1 MSACRRCPYCLA
13 DLDREVED
21 VGGCGTCQTLHH
33 RACFLEHG
41 RCTLLGCTGTE
52 LTSDDG
58 APALQLASLHPFL
71 PLADGLVDRRAGFL
85 SVRTGDRDRR
95 KRRGVGREI
104 GLTLPPVIQRG
115 QPLEATLTVFTSRR
129 IKGQGIRL
137 VVRSILAAGGTTKIL
152 GVAEAVVVGRA
163 SSGWLSRLKLW
174 SREPTE
180 QLLLPGT
187 TAFELMFDPSPL
199 AWNGPL
205 PDGDGGRGPRQYLE
219 VHVEIDAAGGAKT
232 EPQRVRLLDGRRAPP
247 ALAECDR
254 IDLGTPV
261 IVPPLGVETSERFV
275 ARPVTLGARKAG
287 EVLATAQL
295 ALRHDSH
302 DPDAVPAVDTLDLT
316 LAPLALGESVLRGE
330 IRFGLHRPRLSGRL
344 TLALT
349 VERRGLR
356 HGKRVWRA
364 YAREAAILW
373 IASEENVDVSGE
385 HGFSF
390 EAVIPTGFFGGK
402 SSDPRR
408 IRAFAIVVGEGTP
421 LRSLERE
428 VRLAGKPTRRRAR
441 RSPGL

>member
-1 MSACRRCPYCLA
+1 LA

-21 VGGCGTCQTLHH
+21 VVGCATCQTLHH

-52 LTSDDG
+52 TASDEG

-71 PLADGLVDRRAGFL
+71 PIADGLIERRAGFL
-85 SVRTGDRDRR
+85 SVRKGERDRR
-95 KRRGVGREI
+95 KRRGVGREV
-104 GLTLPPVIQRG
+104 GLLLPPVVQRG
-115 QPLEATLTVFTSRR
+115 KPLEATLTVFTSRR

-137 VVRSILAAGGTTKIL
+137 VVRSVLAAGGKKQIL
-152 GVAEAVVVGRA
+152 GVAEAVVIGRA

-174 SREPTE
+174 SREPSE

-187 TAFELMFDPSPL
+187 TAFELSFDPSPL

-232 EPQRVRLLDGRRAPP
+232 EPQRVRLLDGRAAPP
-247 ALAECDR
+247 ALAESDR
-254 IDLGTPV
+254 IDLGV
-261 IVPPLGVETSERFV
+261 AVSVPALGLGIGERFE
-275 ARPVTLGARKAG
+275 ARPITLGARKAG
-287 EVLATAQL
+287 DVVATAQL

-302 DPDAVPAVDTLDLT
+302 DPDAAPAVDTLGLT
-316 LAPLALGESVLRGE
+316 LEPLAPGASVLRGE
-330 IRFGLHRPRLSGRL
+330 IQFGLHRPHLLGRL

-349 VERRGLR
+349 VERNSLR
-356 HGKRVWRA
+356 QGKRVWRA

-373 IASEENVDVSGE
+373 VASEKDADVSGQ
-385 HGFSF
+385 HRFAF
-390 EAVIPTGFFGGK
+390 EAVIPPSFFGGK

-408 IRAFAIVVGEGTP
+408 VRAHAIVVGEGTP
-421 LRSLERE
+421 LRSEERE
-428 VRLAGKPTRRRAR
+428 VRLAGKPARRRAR
-441 RSPGL
+441 RSPDL